1 MATRLGPSNFSE
13 GTIFVSGLE
22 DINRAFNRIDSGLK
36 RNLNKALKKAGE
48 PVRADAQQLAP
59 HVIRNLRRGPGPS
72 GADWSGV
79 RLGLTQRTVY
89 IAPTERGRGRNPKKK
104 RPNFKNLMLDRAYGP
119 ALDHN
124 REKVADTVGNE
135 LFTDIAD
142 AWSA

>member
-1 MATRLGPSNFSE
+1 MATRTGPINFSE
-13 GTIFVSGLE
+13 GTIFVTGLE
-22 DINRAFNRIDSGLK
+22 DVNRAFNRIDSGLK

-79 RLGLTQRTVY
+79 RTGVTQRTVY
-89 IAPTERGRGRNPKKK
+89 IAPTERGRTRNPKRK
-104 RPNFKNLMLDRAYGP
+104 RPNFKTLMLERAYEP

-124 REKVADTVGNE
+124 TEKVADAFGG
-135 LFTDIAD
+135 LFDDIVD
-142 AWSA
+142 AWSI